1 MNIISI
7 DVGTTNVKIARVN
20 VSNESIKIVDQV
32 NIKVPAEKPER
43 KAYEHNPHILF
54 NLLIKAIKHLSSRKV
69 DALAFTV
76 YLFGL
81 IHMDKHTKPLTNII
95 TWLDERPVEVLKVL
109 EPYRNELYLRTGCPV
124 LHIYALPKILW
135 FKKHKRELFEKTR
148 YFLDAK
154 SFIMHMFSGEI
165 VSDFSTTSGTY
176 QLLNI
181 HNLKWDDFTLEIAG
195 VSEEQLPNVVEG
207 TYVAMLKESI
217 AKELS
222 LDSKTPVIT
231 GLYDSASMIYG
242 LTLEK
247 GNLGVVNIG
256 TSAML
261 RAVTN
266 IPVID
271 RPNLMRFQTY
281 YFINRKWI
289 SGGGINNAGIVLD
302 YLRNLFNIKL
312 GKTEFYT
319 WLFSEIGKKIE
330 NKGLLFIPIIY
341 AERLPL
347 LRTTIGGSILGITQE
362 IDFIDVFKAAI
373 EGTLFLLKRISDGLI
388 ENGVSYHRV
397 IIGGKIAQFTPV
409 QRMLANI
416 LNKETIYCGI
426 PDVSHI
432 GNTLIAL
439 KSLKTHSNK
448 EITHLH
454 EEVMKNCVAIK
465 PEVSLQKQYEHLY
478 KRFSEMLKE
487 IYG

>member
-1 MNIISI
+1 LNIISV
-7 DVGTTNVKIARVN
+7 DVGTTNVKVAKVN
-20 VSNESIKIVDQV
+20 VSKESIKIVDQV
-32 NIKVPAEKPER
+32 NIRVPAEKPER
-43 KAYEHNPHILF
+43 KAYEHNPHVLF
-54 NLLIKAIKHLSSRKV
+54 NLISKAIKHLSSGEV

-81 IHMDKHTKPLTNII
+81 IHMDKHMKPLSNII
-95 TWLDERPVEVLKVL
+95 TWLDERPIEVLKVL

-154 SFIMHMFSGEI
+154 SFIMHTFSGEI
-165 VSDFSTTSGTY
+165 VSDLSTASGTY

-181 HNLKWDDFTLEIAG
+181 HNLKWDDLALEIAG
-195 VSEEQLPNVVEG
+195 VSEDQLPNVVEG
-207 TYVAMLKESI
+207 TYAATLKEGI
-217 AKELS
+217 AKELG

-247 GNLGVVNIG
+247 ENLGVVNIG

-261 RAVTN
+261 RAITN
-266 IPVID
+266 MPVID

-289 SGGGINNAGIVLD
+289 GGGGISNAGVVLD
-302 YLRNLFNIKL
+302 YLRNLFNIEL

-319 WLFSEIGKKIE
+319 WLFSEIGKKTE
-330 NKGLLFIPIIY
+330 NKGLLFIPMIY

-347 LRTTIGGSILGITQE
+347 LQTTIGGSIVGLTQE
-362 IDFIDVFKAAI
+362 VDSIDIFKAAI

-388 ENGVSYHRV
+388 ENGVSYHKV
-397 IIGGKIAQFTPV
+397 IVGGKIAQYPPV
-409 QRMLANI
+409 QKMLANI
-416 LNKETIYCGI
+416 LNKEIIYCGI

-432 GNTLIAL
+432 GNTLITL
-439 KSLKTHSNK
+439 KSLKTHSDK
-448 EITHLH
+448 EITYLH
-454 EEVMKNCVAIK
+454 EEIMKNCIAIK
-465 PEVSLQKQYEHLY
+465 PEIPLQKQYEHLY
-478 KRFSEMLKE
+478 KRFSEILKE